1 MHDILNA
8 TQAAK
13 VIGCRWGEVVEKGK
27 AGVWPFVKVIPDEKL
42 GRKKDSYE
50 IPKRDLANYL
60 KIPFEE
66 VDKRLGKEKTQ

>member
-27 AGVWPFVKVIPDEKL
+27 AGMAFCK
-42 GRKKDSYE
+42 GHT
-50 IPKRDLANYL
+50 
-60 KIPFEE
+60 
-66 VDKRLGKEKTQ
+66 G